1 MDLRTLPAPLRRL
14 AMRAWLTQV
23 AAARTQTI
31 RPRDAPQVFSGGRDG
46 VRILLVGSGPV
57 AGWGV
62 GSHDLALPGAV
73 ARAVAASTGRGAVV
87 DVIPDA
93 SAGVR
98 QLDRLLRST
107 DPSRYDVVVVS
118 VTVSDALRRVSP
130 DRWARAARHVADE
143 LRARGPAVAWLGSQ
157 PIRSIRPYDNQYG
170 DVAQDFATRLDAE
183 AERLF
188 QHADGIRFVPM
199 PAPPRIRDA
208 RHRTPAD
215 YLFWGRH
222 IADALVD
229 LLGSHPPRL
238 PHPAPSRP
246 RSAESRAEAI
256 DRLRL
261 ADRAPDDRLE
271 ALVGTARRTLGSDM
285 ALFTVL
291 DATKEWQIASTGSV
305 LTEVPI
311 EHSVCLHTIA
321 AKEGLFVPDA
331 RDDPRF
337 AESPL
342 VTGPAHLRFYAG
354 YPVEAPD
361 GTRIGAICVLGR
373 TPRSAAESDTDLDI
387 LRELALL
394 AQRELWR
401 WEPSA
406 R

>member
-1 MDLRTLPAPLRRL
+1 MRSWL
-14 AMRAWLTQV
+14 AHV
-23 AAARTQTI
+23 ATARTRTI
-31 RPRDAPQVFSGGRDG
+31 RPADAPQVFAGGRDG
-46 VRILLVGSGPV
+46 IRILLIGSGPV

-62 GSHDLALPGAV
+62 GSHDLALPGAL
-73 ARAVAASTGRGAVV
+73 ARAVAASAGRGAVV
-87 DVIPDA
+87 DVIADP

-98 QLDRLLRST
+98 QLGRLLRRT
-107 DPSRYDVVVVS
+107 DPTRYDVVVVS
-118 VTVSDALRRVSP
+118 VTVTDALRRSSAR
-130 DRWARAARHVADE
+130 RWARAAAE
-143 LRARGPAVAWLGSQ
+143 ITATIRAEGPAVAWLGSQ
-157 PIRSIRPYDNQYG
+157 PIRSIRPYDNPFG
-170 DVAQDFATRLDAE
+170 DIAQDYADLLNAE
-183 AERLF
+183 AERLCE
-188 QHADGIRFVPM
+188 QTEGTRFVAL
-199 PAPPRIRDA
+199 PAPPHVKDA

-215 YLFWGRH
+215 YLFWARH
-222 IADALVD
+222 IADAILA
-229 LLGSHPPRL
+229 LLHTHPPRAL
-238 PHPAPSRP
+238 HPAPSRP
-246 RSAESRAEAI
+246 AAGESRAEAI

-261 ADRAPDDRLE
+261 PDRAPDERLE

-291 DATKEWQIASTGSV
+291 DARKEWQIASTGSV